1 MTVYVLQ
8 EMGRNIRSA
17 EKFGDLKIVL
27 PDNKQIVLSS
37 GPLTHKLKKELS
49 TFCDDDYLLLI
60 GDPAI
65 IALAGAVA
73 SEMNRG
79 KFKILKWDRDEKKY
93 YDIEIDLRGQMN
105 ELLKQMQQD
114 AGATAPNSM
123 GKIGAV
129 ANDIADTDQ
138 EISNI
143 EEQLKKK
150 KDYKKHL

>member
-65 IALAGAVA
+65 IGLCCAIA
-73 SEMNRG
+73 SDINNG
-79 KFKILKWDRDEKKY
+79 KFKVLKWDRNDKRY
-93 YDIEIDLRGQMN
+93 YDLEIDLRGKY
-105 ELLKQMQQD
+105 E
-114 AGATAPNSM
+114 
-123 GKIGAV
+123 
-129 ANDIADTDQ
+129 
-138 EISNI
+138 
-143 EEQLKKK
+143 
-150 KDYKKHL
+150 